1 MSNLEEYIK
10 RNREAFDGEELP
22 DGHVD
27 RFERRLEAL
36 RSAQGDRMAD
46 QVGHDGRI
54 RLDDQ
59 VGHDGNIV
67 DDSNIGHDGRI
78 RLDGQ
83 VGHDGRIGRNRQAG
97 HDGRVGSDVQGMQ
110 ERQGM
115 QGMQERRISWRA
127 VMGWAAAVAAAIAAV
142 VIFINRPATRHE
154 DWFAGVGE
162 DQREICQTYYG
173 KMADF
178 YEAILAD
185 DIDDARLGALESI
198 AGESVPMV
206 DQLPDELDPETRAT
220 ILKEYYGALLDG
232 MERLNKSVFN

>member
-1 MSNLEEYIK
+1 MNNLEEYIK
-10 RNREAFDGEELP
+10 RNREAFDDKELP
-22 DGHVD
+22 EGHAD

-46 QVGHDGRI
+46 QVGHDG
-54 RLDDQ
+54 
-59 VGHDGNIV
+59 NI
-67 DDSNIGHDGRI
+67 
-78 RLDGQ
+78 
-83 VGHDGRIGRNRQAG
+83 GHDGRIGRNRQAG
-97 HDGRVGSDVQGMQ
+97 HDGRNGNDVREGQV
-110 ERQGM
+110 R
-115 QGMQERRISWRA
+115 QERRISWRA
-127 VMGWAAAVAAAIAAV
+127 IMGWAAAVAAAIAAV

-173 KMADF
+173 KMAEF
-178 YEAILAD
+178 YEAILRD

-206 DQLPDELDPETRAT
+206 DQLPEELDPETRAA

-232 MERLNKSVFN
+232 MERLNNSVFN

>member
-1 MSNLEEYIK
+1 MNNLEEYIK
-10 RNREAFDGEELP
+10 RNREAFDDKELP
-22 DGHVD
+22 EGHAD
-27 RFERRLEAL
+27 RFERRFEAL

-54 RLDDQ
+54 RLDGP
-59 VGHDGNIV
+59 V
-67 DDSNIGHDGRI
+67 GHDGRI
-78 RLDGQ
+78 GRDGQ

-110 ERQGM
+110 GMQGMRGM
-115 QGMQERRISWRA
+115 QGMQERRISWTA

-142 VIFINRPATRHE
+142 VIFINSPEEKHE

-178 YEAILAD
+178 YEAILRD
-185 DIDDARLGALESI
+185 DIDEARLGALESI
-198 AGESVPMV
+198 AAENVPMV
-206 DQLPDELDPETRAT
+206 DQLPDELDPETRAA

-232 MERLNKSVFN
+232 MERLNNSVFN

>member
-1 MSNLEEYIK
+1 MNNLEEYIK
-10 RNREAFDGEELP
+10 RNREAFDDKELP
-22 DGHVD
+22 DGHAD

-54 RLDDQ
+54 RLDGQ

-67 DDSNIGHDGRI
+67 DDSNIGHDG
-78 RLDGQ
+78 L
-83 VGHDGRIGRNRQAG
+83 IGRDRQAG
-97 HDGRVGSDVQGMQ
+97 HDGRNGNDVREGQVRQVRQ
-110 ERQGM
+110 ERQER
-115 QGMQERRISWRA
+115 QERRISWRA

-142 VIFINRPATRHE
+142 VIFIKSPEEKHE

-173 KMADF
+173 KMAEF
-178 YEAILAD
+178 YEAILRD
-185 DIDDARLGALESI
+185 DIDDARLPALESI
-198 AGESVPMV
+198 AAENVPMV

-220 ILKEYYGALLDG
+220 ILKEYYSALLDG

>member
-1 MSNLEEYIK
+1 MNNLEEYIK
-10 RNREAFDGEELP
+10 RNREAFDDKELP
-22 DGHVD
+22 DGHEA
-27 RFERRLEAL
+27 RFEQRLEAL

-54 RLDDQ
+54 RLDGQ
-59 VGHDGNIV
+59 VGHDGNI
-67 DDSNIGHDGRI
+67 
-78 RLDGQ
+78 
-83 VGHDGRIGRNRQAG
+83 GHDGRIGRNRQAG
-97 HDGRVGSDVQGMQ
+97 HDGRVGSDV
-110 ERQGM
+110 QGM

-142 VIFINRPATRHE
+142 VIFIKSPEEKHE

-178 YEAILAD
+178 YEAILRD
-185 DIDDARLGALESI
+185 DIDEARLGALESI
-198 AGESVPMV
+198 AAENVPMV
-206 DQLPDELDPETRAT
+206 DQLPEELDPETRAA

-232 MERLNKSVFN
+232 MERLNNSVFN

>member
-22 DGHVD
+22 DGHEA
-27 RFERRLEAL
+27 RFERRVEAL

-54 RLDDQ
+54 RLDGQ
-59 VGHDGNIV
+59 VGHDGNI
-67 DDSNIGHDGRI
+67 D
-78 RLDGQ
+78 
-83 VGHDGRIGRNRQAG
+83 HDGRIGRNRQAG
-97 HDGRVGSDVQGMQ
+97 HDGRVGSDVQGM
-110 ERQGM
+110 QGM

-142 VIFINRPATRHE
+142 VIFIKSPEEKHE

-178 YEAILAD
+178 YEAILRD
-185 DIDDARLGALESI
+185 DIDEARLGALESI
-198 AGESVPMV
+198 AAENVPMV
-206 DQLPDELDPETRAT
+206 DQLPDELDPETRAA

-232 MERLNKSVFN
+232 MERLNNSVFN

>member
-1 MSNLEEYIK
+1 MNNLEEYIK
-10 RNREAFDGEELP
+10 RNREAFDDKELP
-22 DGHVD
+22 EGHEG
-27 RFERRLEAL
+27 RFEKRLEAL

-46 QVGHDGRI
+46 QVGHDG
-54 RLDDQ
+54 
-59 VGHDGNIV
+59 NI
-67 DDSNIGHDGRI
+67 
-78 RLDGQ
+78 
-83 VGHDGRIGRNRQAG
+83 GHDGRIGRNRQAW

-115 QGMQERRISWRA
+115 QGMQGMQERQERRISWTA

-142 VIFINRPATRHE
+142 VIFIKSPEEKHE

-185 DIDDARLGALESI
+185 DIDEARLGALESI
-198 AGESVPMV
+198 AAENVPMV
-206 DQLPDELDPETRAT
+206 DQLPDELDPETRAA

-232 MERLNKSVFN
+232 MERLNNSVFN

>member
-10 RNREAFDGEELP
+10 RNREAFDDEELP
-22 DGHVD
+22 EGHEG

-46 QVGHDGRI
+46 QVGHDGHI
-54 RLDDQ
+54 RLDGQ
-59 VGHDGNIV
+59 VGHDG
-67 DDSNIGHDGRI
+67 HI

-83 VGHDGRIGRNRQAG
+83 VGHDGR
-97 HDGRVGSDVQGMQ
+97 VGCDVQGMQ

-115 QGMQERRISWRA
+115 QGMQGMQERPGMQEMQERRISWRA

-142 VIFINRPATRHE
+142 VIFIKSPEEKHE

-178 YEAILAD
+178 YEAILRD
-185 DIDDARLGALESI
+185 DIDEARMGALESI
-198 AGESVPMV
+198 AAENVPMV
-206 DQLPDELDPETRAT
+206 DQLPDELDPETRAA

-232 MERLNKSVFN
+232 MERLNNSVFN

>member
-1 MSNLEEYIK
+1 MNNLEEYIK
-10 RNREAFDGEELP
+10 RNREAFDDKELP
-22 DGHVD
+22 EGHEE
-27 RFERRLEAL
+27 RFEQRLEAL

-46 QVGHDGRI
+46 QVGHDG
-54 RLDDQ
+54 
-59 VGHDGNIV
+59 NI
-67 DDSNIGHDGRI
+67 
-78 RLDGQ
+78 
-83 VGHDGRIGRNRQAG
+83 GHDGRIGRNRQAW

-115 QGMQERRISWRA
+115 QEMQERQGMQERRERRERQERQGMQERRISWRA

-142 VIFINRPATRHE
+142 VIFIKSPEEKHE

-178 YEAILAD
+178 YEAILRD

-206 DQLPDELDPETRAT
+206 DQLPEELDPETRAA

-232 MERLNKSVFN
+232 MERLNNSVFN

>member
-1 MSNLEEYIK
+1 
-10 RNREAFDGEELP
+10 
-22 DGHVD
+22 
-27 RFERRLEAL
+27 ERRLAAL

-59 VGHDGNIV
+59 VGHDGRIRLDDQVGHDGRIRLNGQVGHDGNIV
-67 DDSNIGHDGRI
+67 DDSNIGHDV
-78 RLDGQ
+78 L
-83 VGHDGRIGRNRQAG
+83 IGRDRQPG
-97 HDGRVGSDVQGMQ
+97 HDGRVGSDV
-110 ERQGM
+110 QGM

-142 VIFINRPATRHE
+142 VIFINSPEEKHE

-178 YEAILAD
+178 YEAILRD
-185 DIDDARLGALESI
+185 DIDEARLGALESI
-198 AGESVPMV
+198 AAENVPMV
-206 DQLPDELDPETRAT
+206 DQLPEELDPETRAA

-232 MERLNKSVFN
+232 MERLNNSVFN

>member
-1 MSNLEEYIK
+1 MNNLEEYIK
-10 RNREAFDGEELP
+10 RNREAFDDKELP
-22 DGHVD
+22 EGHEE
-27 RFERRLEAL
+27 RFERRVEAL
-36 RSAQGDRMAD
+36 RSAQSDRMAD

-54 RLDDQ
+54 RLD
-59 VGHDGNIV
+59 
-67 DDSNIGHDGRI
+67 
-78 RLDGQ
+78 GQ
-83 VGHDGRIGRNRQAG
+83 VGHNRQAG
-97 HDGRVGSDVQGMQ
+97 HDGRVGSDV
-110 ERQGM
+110 

-142 VIFINRPATRHE
+142 VIFIKSPEEKHE

-185 DIDDARLGALESI
+185 DIDEARLGALESI
-198 AGESVPMV
+198 AAENVPMV
-206 DQLPDELDPETRAT
+206 DQLPDELDPETRAA

-232 MERLNKSVFN
+232 MERLNNSVFN